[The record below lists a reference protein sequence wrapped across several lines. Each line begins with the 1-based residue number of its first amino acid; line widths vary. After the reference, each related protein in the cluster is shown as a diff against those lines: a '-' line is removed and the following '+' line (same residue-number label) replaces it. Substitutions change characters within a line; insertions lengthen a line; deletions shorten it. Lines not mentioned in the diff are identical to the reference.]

1 MMRKEI
7 DEDLVRRL
15 ARLLEETGLSEIE
28 YSGKDWSLRVAKG
41 AAVTNAVVTSA
52 VSPVPGPSQ
61 LSAAEPPEPDA
72 SHPGAVVSP
81 MVGTA
86 YASAEPGAPPF
97 VKEGDKVRQGQTVL
111 IVEAM
116 KVMNP
121 IPAPRTGTVMRVAVG
136 NGQPVEFGELLMVID

>member
-1 MMRKEI
+1 MKKEI

-15 ARLLEETGLSEIE
+15 ARLLDETGLTEIE
-28 YSGKDWSLRVAKG
+28 FSGKEWSLRVAKG
-41 AAVTNAVVTSA
+41 GTTTAVVA
-52 VSPVPGPSQ
+52 P
-61 LSAAEPPEPDA
+61 SAAAPAVALPSAAAQPPELDA

-86 YASAEPGAPPF
+86 YVSAEPGGAPF

-111 IVEAM
+111 IIEAM

-121 IPAPRTGTVMRVAVG
+121 IPSPRAGTVHRVVVG

>member
-1 MMRKEI
+1 
-7 DEDLVRRL
+7 
-15 ARLLEETGLSEIE
+15 
-28 YSGKDWSLRVAKG
+28 
-41 AAVTNAVVTSA
+41 
-52 VSPVPGPSQ
+52 
-61 LSAAEPPEPDA
+61 
-72 SHPGAVVSP
+72 

-86 YASAEPGAPPF
+86 YSSAEPGSPPF

-121 IPAPRTGTVMRVAVG
+121 IPAPRAGTVQRIAVG